1 MIAQRNSLGGKLPN
15 YNIKKRQSNKSAKQR
30 EKIHF
35 SHSSQIG
42 WCTLE
47 FYIWALAPESMAS
60 GCGHSQICSLVKWSV
75 RLNDLSDFGLL
86 TDEIDWEGGA
96 AVAPSIRLMM
106 AQASDGILRRRSRLK
121 RSITNIGAPQPW
133 PSNNGLESHTRFPI
147 LTPGYRSVL
156 WMVRGP
162 SLLMSSLVNGDWIW
176 NSLSLVRIFTAGG
189 SCPNALG

>member
-1 MIAQRNSLGGKLPN
+1 MWFSFSFITIKYYIIWILLRSENRETYAAVMIAQRNSLGGKLPN
-15 YNIKKRQSNKSAKQR
+15 YNIKKRQSSKSAKQR

-42 WCTLE
+42 WCTQE

-60 GCGHSQICSLVKWSV
+60 GCGHFQICSLVKWSV

-121 RSITNIGAPQPW
+121 RSFTNIGAPNPDPVIMGW
-133 PSNNGLESHTRFPI
+133 N
-147 LTPGYRSVL
+147 LTPDFQSWHRDIDQFYEWCGA
-156 WMVRGP
+156 
-162 SLLMSSLVNGDWIW
+162 LL
-176 NSLSLVRIFTAGG
+176 F
-189 SCPNALG
+189 